1 MILNESKLKRLIA
14 LFEQSDLDELEIQSR
29 WRGLRL
35 RLARN
40 RAGAAVTQV
49 PVPTVVHQPAPS
61 SAAAPVAATAA
72 PPAEPA
78 EEGAGDGLHSVNSP
92 MVGTFYE
99 AASPDDA
106 PFVQAG
112 DQVKPGQTLC
122 IVEAMK
128 IMNEI
133 EADVGGEV
141 VEVLAGNGD
150 PVEYNQPL
158 VRIRPA

>member
-1 MILNESKLKRLIA
+1 M
-14 LFEQSDLDELEIQSR
+14 
-29 WRGLRL
+29 
-35 RLARN
+35 
-40 RAGAAVTQV
+40 
-49 PVPTVVHQPAPS
+49 
-61 SAAAPVAATAA
+61 
-72 PPAEPA
+72 
-78 EEGAGDGLHSVNSP
+78 
-92 MVGTFYE
+92 
-99 AASPDDA
+99 
-106 PFVQAG
+106 QAG

>member
-1 MILNESKLKRLIA
+1 MLNESKLKRLIA

-40 RAGAAVTQV
+40 RAGAVTQL
-49 PVPTVVHQPAPS
+49 PMSTVVHQAPTS
-61 SAAAPVAATAA
+61 PPAAAPIDANAT
-72 PPAEPA
+72 PPA
-78 EEGAGDGLHSVNSP
+78 EGAGDDLHSVNSP
-92 MVGTFYE
+92 MVGTFYT

-122 IVEAMK
+122 IIEAMK

-133 EADVGGEV
+133 EAEVGGEV
-141 VEVLAGNGD
+141 VEVLVGNGD